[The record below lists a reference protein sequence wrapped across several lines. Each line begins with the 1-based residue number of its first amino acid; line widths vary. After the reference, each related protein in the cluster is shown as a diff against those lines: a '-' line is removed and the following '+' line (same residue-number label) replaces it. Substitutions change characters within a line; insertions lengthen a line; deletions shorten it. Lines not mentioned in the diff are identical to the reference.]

1 MLETDLPEESLMFF
15 SPARHGKFTW
25 AIRIFLS
32 FVLTSPF
39 GISRSF
45 AQAQA
50 TESPVTSI
58 PILVSDFELF
68 AVPAAATPPATPPAT
83 PIATPPATAIST
95 PPTTPIATPPAS
107 PLSTPPATPIATPPA
122 TTISSPPAAPIFTP
136 SATPIAAPSAT
147 PPASAAAMPI
157 KQKPPLPL
165 LKGDTDLPSVQARRL
180 TDFFAVT
187 LQQILRNKGYN
198 ATRAS
203 GQNPP
208 NGAVIRGVFAEPDAK
223 NRIRRSLFG
232 GTSANS
238 RFFLYV
244 GIFNL
249 ARPDQPLYRPASE
262 QPANTQY
269 GPVIMLNN
277 YIPLAKYEL
286 DKNPSEEDV
295 RKICAQIAA
304 SLTALLAANP
314 NAFSE

>member
-15 SPARHGKFTW
+15 SPSRHGKFTW
-25 AIRIFLS
+25 AIRILVF
-32 FVLTSPF
+32 FVLTSAF
-39 GISRSF
+39 GIALSI
-45 AQAQA
+45 AQPQA
-50 TESPVTSI
+50 TESPVQSI
-58 PILVSDFELF
+58 PILVTDFELF
-68 AVPAAATPPATPPAT
+68 SVPAAATPPAT
-83 PIATPPATAIST
+83 PIATPPAT
-95 PPTTPIATPPAS
+95 PIA
-107 PLSTPPATPIATPPA
+107 TPPATPIATPPA
-122 TTISSPPAAPIFTP
+122 APIAP
-136 SATPIAAPSAT
+136 PSAT
-147 PPASAAAMPI
+147 PPVTSPAIPAAAPS

-165 LKGDTDLPSVQARRL
+165 VNGDTDLPSIQARRL
-180 TDFFAVT
+180 TDFFATT
-187 LQQILRNKGYN
+187 LLQILRNKGYN

-203 GQNPP
+203 GQNPS

-249 ARPDQPLYRPASE
+249 ARPDQPLYQLASE
-262 QPANTQY
+262 QPVNAQY

-304 SLTALLAANP
+304 SLTSLLAANP
-314 NAFSE
+314 SAFSQ